1 MKKFPVYITHNQFSY
16 ANPSA
21 ISTSSNEVVFD
32 MNMLSEEL
40 KAKVFGQIGIVELT
54 RDEMIEISD
63 ARTTVRRVGAKMF
76 ENIFKK
82 VAKKVGSH

>member
-1 MKKFPVYITHNQFSY
+1 MKKFPVYIIHNQFSY

-54 RDEMIEISD
+54 RAEMIEISD
-63 ARTTVRRVGAKMF
+63 ARIVVRRVGAKMF

>member
-32 MNMLSEEL
+32 MNMISEEL

-63 ARTTVRRVGAKMF
+63 ARIVVRRVGAKMMA
-76 ENIFKK
+76 NLGINNN
-82 VAKKVGSH
+82 

>member
-1 MKKFPVYITHNQFSY
+1 MKKFPVYISHNQFGY

-54 RDEMIEISD
+54 RAEMIEISD
-63 ARTTVRRVGAKMF
+63 ARIVVRRVGAKMF

-82 VAKKVGSH
+82 SY

>member
-1 MKKFPVYITHNQFSY
+1 MKKFPVYISHNQFGY

-21 ISTSSNEVVFD
+21 ISTSANEVIFD
-32 MNMLSEEL
+32 MNKISEEL

-54 RDEMIEISD
+54 RAEMIEISD
-63 ARTTVRRVGAKMF
+63 ARTAERRVGAKMF

-82 VAKKVGSH
+82 SS

>member
-54 RDEMIEISD
+54 RAEMIEISD
-63 ARTTVRRVGAKMF
+63 ARIVVRRVGAKMF

-82 VAKKVGSH
+82 VSEKG

>member
-1 MKKFPVYITHNQFSY
+1 MKKFPVYISHNQFGY

-32 MNMLSEEL
+32 MNMISPEL
-40 KAKVFGQIGIVELT
+40 QAKVFGQNGIVELT

-63 ARTTVRRVGAKMF
+63 ARTAVRRVGAKMF

-82 VAKKVGSH
+82 VSEKG

>member
-1 MKKFPVYITHNQFSY
+1 MKKFPVYIAHNQFSY

-32 MNMLSEEL
+32 MNKISEEL

-54 RDEMIEISD
+54 RAEMIEISD
-63 ARTTVRRVGAKMF
+63 ARITVRRVGAKMMA
-76 ENIFKK
+76 NLGINNN
-82 VAKKVGSH
+82 

>member
-1 MKKFPVYITHNQFSY
+1 MKKFPVYISHNQFGY

-21 ISTSSNEVVFD
+21 ISTSANNVVFD
-32 MNMLSEEL
+32 MNKISEEL

-54 RDEMIEISD
+54 RAEMIEISD
-63 ARTTVRRVGAKMF
+63 ARIAVRRVGAKMF

-82 VAKKVGSH
+82 S

>member
-1 MKKFPVYITHNQFSY
+1 MKKFPVYITHNQFGY

-32 MNMLSEEL
+32 MNKISEEL

-54 RDEMIEISD
+54 WAEMIEISD
-63 ARTTVRRVGAKMF
+63 ARTAVRRVGAKMF

-82 VAKKVGSH
+82 VTKRLG